1 MAMTT
6 EHTIAIN
13 AEIVIVVVTVMITT
27 GETPTTIPLEDIK
40 IIIKKVLRLSKRVTM
55 KLATTRPELI
65 SQTIEVTIIVEKVD
79 IIITI
84 RITETITIIP
94 IMKDLAEII
103 RTTKNKLKVKRTRSK
118 KVLMKMLKVIMK
130 VSEVKEAT
138 VELEVVEPALT
149 RVLIAIKIK
158 REKKITNIIKV
169 KMPRVVNSRTLDIE
183 VVEATIVELVV
194 VTVVAA
200 VITNTTA
207 TMIAMIIGSRIMK
220 MMVLKQFASE
230 VKVLK
235 MINLI
240 TKVVMNPIVAVIIIM
255 EIVAT
260 VALIVGIVQEV
271 ITVDHVEIE
280 VTIKAIEEETKTHA

>member
-1 MAMTT
+1 MTT